1 MQVDYILGK
10 GYGGRFPQQLHH
22 RGSSIV
28 SIRKDKRVVRCEEGF
43 MDWFNRQ
50 APNPNIVDGAIAG
63 GPDQYDNYNDARPNY
78 EQAKSATRLA

>member
-1 MQVDYILGK
+1 M
-10 GYGGRFPQQLHH
+10 
-22 RGSSIV
+22 
-28 SIRKDKRVVRCEEGF
+28 RCEEGF